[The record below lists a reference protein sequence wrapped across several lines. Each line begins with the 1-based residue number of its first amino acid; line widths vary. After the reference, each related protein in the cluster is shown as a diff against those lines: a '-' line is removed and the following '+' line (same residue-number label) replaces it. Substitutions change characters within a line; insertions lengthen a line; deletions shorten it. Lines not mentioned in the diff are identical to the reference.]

1 MDLTKEELVFWQQ
14 VYVAAQQAGAAQACA
29 LAADRAVVERRERT
43 GGLAREQAHRA
54 DMAKQELMDYGG

>member
-1 MDLTKEELVFWQQ
+1 MDLTPKELIFWEA

-43 GGLAREQAHRA
+43 SAEP
-54 DMAKQELMDYGG
+54 ETWV